1 MTLGKYKV
9 KYHDCQRLSHEHFIK
24 AKDSFSAR
32 CIAIEEIEY
41 LRGHPNAIEKISI
54 EPDSIS

>member
-41 LRGHPNAIEKISI
+41 LRGHPN
-54 EPDSIS
+54 